1 MWTAILARIEHR
13 LGCPKSLCGLYA
25 VPYRVQT
32 FPQGDFMLDL
42 IFLAALAVLFV
53 LTLALIG
60 LCDRLL
66 HRGDRS

>member
-1 MWTAILARIEHR
+1 
-13 LGCPKSLCGLYA
+13 
-25 VPYRVQT
+25 
-32 FPQGDFMLDL
+32 MLDL